1 MGAMADN
8 FYRLVTFLIDT
19 TTPILQ
25 DLFEDCAIKDTTT
38 NQNFTTLQQYLFNK
52 EQDVRTLLSKEKW
65 KYKQI
70 YPKGKPSSS
79 LDVTDSANL
88 DVSVLSSLLLGLYG
102 GLNPP
107 LLAPTTSM
115 DIKQITA
122 IRNSKFLAHGC
133 STTIQSVDFETLW
146 NQLKKATISI
156 ARLRSNN
163 SYTTATEEKIKKT
176 LISNMP
182 GMWNSCAKWFTSVV
196 EEQADTIQSMRTF
209 LETGTEVLSSPSA
222 NFKTLL
228 YNNRPVHSDQLS
240 TMTEL
245 IRSKLIN
252 NIPVVITG
260 VERALYEEVALT
272 AIRQMPNFNE
282 EFCVTIN
289 DPHEWRELEEHF
301 VNVVVFKD
309 PFGLDTLDKSNTKA
323 MNTIFQS
330 IAIRSQNGFSTVILT
345 KKSVLKEALLIV
357 SQEGSEMFSDE
368 NIFEPAGTEWYPIDM
383 EAPIRGTHK
392 RVQPLGQTLKNM
404 LGDEPKVVSSYVASL
419 ATRDEGKNALVLKR
433 TADLRYVEVGVV
445 NVLIVEHFAGKH
457 ALNKVKARQW
467 LEELDMLKALSQQR
481 NTCVILSSTNAVF
494 KEAMKTKIG
503 KTLTRHPLLANVVDI
518 SKSIIHQIV
527 KEEIS
532 SDNGEAD
539 PLPLEESSDSMAIEE
554 NQPTPKK
561 RHGIRKSFKE
571 SAIRQVN
578 PNNIEINPTSDT
590 DKRRGLIKRM
600 CLIENDLLLID
611 PGNTN
616 LKIITHSHE
625 AAIVK
630 ELVIFDDE
638 PSWLATLPL
647 KDECDSYTV
656 AVGFISFI
664 KLFKLTKSEEYKV
677 EYTGDIKTDSK
688 ILDMV
693 DFNGQLVVGL
703 SKNFSRTDD
712 YSKLEVIALSGEV
725 VKKFPP
731 SISGT
736 PVFEY
741 PKFVTRDSQHSKLI
755 VFDVRKRQM
764 ITLSYVNGAVLTII
778 PYQELFSKIHDIGRP
793 VSTENEVADGEGGE
807 AHMVFWQHPGSDVTG
822 MVGRCEKVAGTCDKL
837 LEGEVYHYHTKLMK
851 KPAKIGGKHI
861 WHQDYGQLV
870 SQHDDCVHSCRQM
883 HERKQLPAGSHKCG
897 RIEHVKIAAQQGA
910 DMDRVEEIRKHCP
923 LEYIEMEPGDALF
936 FHCNLLHCSSANTS
950 GKRRWA
956 LRCAYNR
963 ADNDPIW
970 DHHNPHYTKLE
981 KNFSIRNSEQLRKV
995 AEIRKHCPLEYVEME
1010 PGDAL
1015 FFHCNLLH
1023 CSSAN
1028 TSGNRR
1034 WAFLCAYNRADND
1047 PIKDHHHPH
1056 YTKLEKV
1063 PNSAVLECTNLT
1075 DMTGKQFYGE
1085 NLENIPGRR
1094 KIPRDE
1100 Q

>member
-1 MGAMADN
+1 
-8 FYRLVTFLIDT
+8 
-19 TTPILQ
+19 
-25 DLFEDCAIKDTTT
+25 
-38 NQNFTTLQQYLFNK
+38 
-52 EQDVRTLLSKEKW
+52 
-65 KYKQI
+65 
-70 YPKGKPSSS
+70 
-79 LDVTDSANL
+79 
-88 DVSVLSSLLLGLYG
+88 
-102 GLNPP
+102 
-107 LLAPTTSM
+107 M

-209 LETGTEVLSSPSA
+209 LETGTEVLSSPSGTEQQRVRIVNEKHKKLQS

-404 LGDEPKVVSSYVASL
+404 LGISSVYLRSKENKDFKQDNDVLTGLETHGSLVITGDEPKVVSSYVASL

-793 VSTENEVADGEGGE
+793 VSTENEVWVFCQRKKQSNYKVLVINQKGDVFCQIYE
-807 AHMVFWQHPGSDVTG
+807 HMLQPDIQMGCMCLHESKIYVSNNYVITVFD
-822 MVGRCEKVAGTCDKL
+822 DK
-837 LEGEVYHYHTKLMK
+837 
-851 KPAKIGGKHI
+851 
-861 WHQDYGQLV
+861 
-870 SQHDDCVHSCRQM
+870 
-883 HERKQLPAGSHKCG
+883 
-897 RIEHVKIAAQQGA
+897 
-910 DMDRVEEIRKHCP
+910 
-923 LEYIEMEPGDALF
+923 
-936 FHCNLLHCSSANTS
+936 N
-950 GKRRWA
+950 
-956 LRCAYNR
+956 
-963 ADNDPIW
+963 
-970 DHHNPHYTKLE
+970 
-981 KNFSIRNSEQLRKV
+981 
-995 AEIRKHCPLEYVEME
+995 
-1010 PGDAL
+1010 
-1015 FFHCNLLH
+1015 
-1023 CSSAN
+1023 
-1028 TSGNRR
+1028 
-1034 WAFLCAYNRADND
+1034 
-1047 PIKDHHHPH
+1047 
-1056 YTKLEKV
+1056 
-1063 PNSAVLECTNLT
+1063 
-1075 DMTGKQFYGE
+1075 
-1085 NLENIPGRR
+1085 
-1094 KIPRDE
+1094 
-1100 Q
+1100 

>member
-1 MGAMADN
+1 
-8 FYRLVTFLIDT
+8 
-19 TTPILQ
+19 
-25 DLFEDCAIKDTTT
+25 
-38 NQNFTTLQQYLFNK
+38 
-52 EQDVRTLLSKEKW
+52 
-65 KYKQI
+65 
-70 YPKGKPSSS
+70 
-79 LDVTDSANL
+79 
-88 DVSVLSSLLLGLYG
+88 
-102 GLNPP
+102 
-107 LLAPTTSM
+107 M

-209 LETGTEVLSSPSA
+209 LETGTEVLSSPSGTEQQRVRIVNEKHKKLQS

-345 KKSVLKEALLIV
+345 NKSVLKEALLIV

-404 LGDEPKVVSSYVASL
+404 LGISSVYLRSKENKDFKQDNDVLTGLETHGSLVITGDEPKVVSSYVASL

-561 RHGIRKSFKE
+561 RHDIRKSFKE
-571 SAIRQVN
+571 GATRVHPKYN
-578 PNNIEINPTSDT
+578 EINPTSDT
-590 DKRRGLIKRM
+590 DKRRGFIKRM
-600 CLIENDLLLID
+600 CLIGNDLLLID
-611 PGNTN
+611 RDNTN
-616 LKIITHSHE
+616 LKILTHSHE

-630 ELVIFDDE
+630 ELVIFDDA
-638 PSWLATLPL
+638 PRWLATLPL

-656 AVGFISFI
+656 AVGFISSI

-677 EYTGDIKTDSK
+677 EYTGDIKTDSN

-703 SKNFSRTDD
+703 DKNFSRTED
-712 YSKLEVIALSGEV
+712 YPKLEVIALSGEV

-731 SISGT
+731 SMSGT
-736 PVFEY
+736 PVFDCPE
-741 PKFVTRDSQHSKLI
+741 FVTRDSQHSKLI
-755 VFDVRKRQM
+755 VFDVKKMQM
-764 ITLSYVNGAVLTII
+764 ITLSYVNGAVLTNIYY
-778 PYQELFSKIHDIGRP
+778 PQTLMNKILDIGRP
-793 VSTENEVADGEGGE
+793 ATTNNQVWMFCQG
-807 AHMVFWQHPGSDVTG
+807 
-822 MVGRCEKVAGTCDKL
+822 
-837 LEGEVYHYHTKLMK
+837 K
-851 KPAKIGGKHI
+851 KPSHNNVVLINQDGGVNFIIDENRLHPFI
-861 WHQDYGQLV
+861 QSG
-870 SQHDDCVHSCRQM
+870 CMCF
-883 HERKQLPAGSHKCG
+883 HES
-897 RIEHVKIAAQQGA
+897 
-910 DMDRVEEIRKHCP
+910 
-923 LEYIEMEPGDALF
+923 
-936 FHCNLLHCSSANTS
+936 
-950 GKRRWA
+950 
-956 LRCAYNR
+956 
-963 ADNDPIW
+963 
-970 DHHNPHYTKLE
+970 KL
-981 KNFSIRNSEQLRKV
+981 
-995 AEIRKHCPLEYVEME
+995 YVCD
-1010 PGDAL
+1010 GYVITVFDG
-1015 FFHCNLLH
+1015 
-1023 CSSAN
+1023 
-1028 TSGNRR
+1028 GN
-1034 WAFLCAYNRADND
+1034 
-1047 PIKDHHHPH
+1047 
-1056 YTKLEKV
+1056 
-1063 PNSAVLECTNLT
+1063 
-1075 DMTGKQFYGE
+1075 
-1085 NLENIPGRR
+1085 
-1094 KIPRDE
+1094 
-1100 Q
+1100 